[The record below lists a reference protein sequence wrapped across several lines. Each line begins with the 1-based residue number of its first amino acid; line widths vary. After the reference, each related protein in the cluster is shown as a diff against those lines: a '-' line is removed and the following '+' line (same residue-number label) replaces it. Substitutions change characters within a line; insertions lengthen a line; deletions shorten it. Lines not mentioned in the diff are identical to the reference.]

1 MMSEH
6 LSRRPLSAGQRSS
19 DRARLPRCVECFTR
33 KNQGVFNRLGQ
44 LGPRRHSTDGDVTIS
59 AARPRIGAPIM
70 TLKPLDQSIKP
81 SLPRRLCEYRI
92 NSNHHS

>member
-1 MMSEH
+1 
-6 LSRRPLSAGQRSS
+6 
-19 DRARLPRCVECFTR
+19 
-33 KNQGVFNRLGQ
+33 
-44 LGPRRHSTDGDVTIS
+44 
-59 AARPRIGAPIM
+59 M